1 MNKLFTLSALV
12 VFALAH
18 VTAQAETTEA
28 AKNFLDV
35 SGLKTAEEHKVWGP
49 SMMQEARKQAQPQQE
64 QKSEAVSDDPEIQK
78 IYAEGN
84 DIIVRNRC
92 EVKMYNDSWGEKS
105 IPEISEP
112 KNPRLQLDVCLKLG
126 ELNHQVYRDAV
137 KSHLTKHPE
146 NEPLFKDYDKDW
158 KD

>member
-49 SMMQEARKQAQPQQE
+49 GMMQEARKQAQQQ
-64 QKSEAVSDDPEIQK
+64 QGQNTEAVSDDPEIQK
-78 IYAEGN
+78 IYAERD

-92 EVKMYNDSWGEKS
+92 ERFFYSEFWGERS

-126 ELNHQVYRDAV
+126 ELNHQMYRDAV
-137 KSHLTKHPE
+137 KSHLAKHPE